1 MTKTVKKRLQ
11 AVVALLVTLMIMVGI
26 MPHQPFNTETQAADT
41 VYRIYWSSINNSMT
55 SWSSEPMWIYIWTDG
70 AYKDGGGTDANGS
83 RGWKQMTS
91 ASFGNNLFYVD
102 FTTKTNHMLFG
113 QGAHDSDKLL
123 TYNIESSIAWNDDTE
138 TGSFSITYYETFGTQ
153 NDDSKRS
160 TVTGTST
167 FNVTPTSTIDHSEVI
182 GRGVMNAVFYNYY
195 YDQQVENNNVTVSHG
210 QYKRP
215 FAYFNTAVMLSDYGQ
230 NGNMYNGN
238 TLRTPTYDSDGKLD
252 YYPTLYAGEF
262 WSDPSGYSNTTALT
276 DKRAGQEA
284 RDDDNTKN
292 WSSYYNKT
300 VNDNVQVNQVLD
312 NFVWSANLA
321 DRLIDGGVKNYNHVS
336 QMMIDKTISLDP
348 SSSTY
353 MVPTAGGYKLP
364 YFDSDFLYGNNVFG
378 QNLGKVYSVKYPFYQ
393 RQLST
398 AYTPVSGFSTIAA
411 GTKMYTLD
419 SDKDSVKVTSSGITE
434 NTSFVYDGNTVTS
447 GSRLKGFFPMN
458 NPGDTEAQLQFG
470 FGTRFDIP
478 FTIGAGGKDAD
489 DHSMIFTFTGD
500 DDVWV
505 FIDGELVLDMG
516 GGHKKATGAID
527 FSKRTDNVA
536 VNGAILEPTN
546 EIATTSSNTTGARI
560 TTSSKVAEIL
570 AEANNAS
577 NGVSNEHTLTM
588 YYMERGKINSNMSLA
603 FNFVTPSITPVT
615 EFESS
620 MPTTETFKVR
630 EVTDFSGIN
639 PGLVSYTKLAA
650 ENDVFSYRIKQADT
664 TPATRSSVLYPTY
677 DAFTRSNSDINSLAS
692 YSSIAGDTQLT
703 GRNVEHEDKYIYLYI
718 SPTLTGW
725 NSASSVAAWVWK
737 CSSGSPHPPS
747 GCNSDSENYRVVG
760 ELVGDHLYRFDFTKG
775 GSGTG
780 QVSDR
785 NYALFLYKSSG
796 TFTESSSW
804 DSGDGVSDNVF
815 ITGDARKVNL
825 NKKPDETNTI
835 PPLISVENVYARS
848 RNDYKYR
855 FVAVSSSESVVTMGD
870 VSYVWRDG
878 YAAKGTPVTGDTL
891 MAGKTSIF
899 ATDTT
904 KGAFNLMYGTAETE
918 SSAEFIN
925 QINVGTTVTV
935 EQADGLNKVKTPRQ
949 NNGNATPFEDGT
961 RSVSDY
967 YNAPTVAAQND
978 STMQSV
984 TLTNADSGNDKGRTL
999 TYGTTGDTNFGITET
1014 WVNTPKAFNITV
1026 TKTLYDNSTSSYDTT
1041 DNTEFTVQV
1050 VLRKIFGV
1058 SGNDMGNYS
1067 DVSITSDKNSTKTK
1081 LTSGGTF
1088 TIKAGE
1094 TITITGIP
1102 YGTDYSIQ
1110 ESTNGINTATYTTI
1124 DNALKTGTVTGA
1136 TSITI
1141 ANKKGTVVAT
1151 NDQFTLTVAKKWSL
1165 LDKDALTNAGITSVK
1180 YQLQRTISTVTDAA
1194 SYAAASWEDVGSV
1207 FTVGTSDE
1215 VTGANTTNVTW
1226 SKSLGKYDVKDGGGN
1241 VYTYRIIEYAQDDTA
1256 LIYKNEGWY
1265 NGECQALYT
1274 FEESNT
1280 TKNNYASA
1288 AKDTTVA
1295 LAIKNQYR
1303 SISSGQPL
1311 PKTGARGVYAIVTFG
1326 AFAITIAGVALL
1338 IYRKKL
1344 QTVNIYAVKGSEK
1357 AKE

>member
-11 AVVALLVTLMIMVGI
+11 AVVALLVSLMIMIGI
-26 MPHQPFNTETQAADT
+26 MPHQPFNTEVHADT
-41 VYRIYWSSINNSMT
+41 YRVWFSKVKKSGAVDWSSTTNTVQI
-55 SWSSEPMWIYIWTDG
+55 SWQVS
-70 AYKDGGGTDANGS
+70 GGTWH
-83 RGWKQMTS
+83 GWEDMTWVGDDKT
-91 ASFGNNLFYVD
+91 GNAGTLNNVW
-102 FTTKTNHMLFG
+102 K
-113 QGAHDSDKLL
+113 
-123 TYNIESSIAWNDDTE
+123 
-138 TGSFSITYYETFGTQ
+138 YEFGTEPAGNVKFQ
-153 NDDSKRS
+153 LKDWTSEYTNQAGYSNGNIYRLSDNSTNAPYSLASDSWETITNS
-160 TVTGTST
+160 D
-167 FNVTPTSTIDHSEVI
+167 PIDHSEVI
-182 GRGVMNAVFYNYY
+182 GRGVMDATFYNYY
-195 YDQQVENNNVTVSHG
+195 YDQQVESNAPDTMTITQG

-215 FAYFNTAVMLSDYGQ
+215 FAYFNTAVMHSDYGTH
-230 NGNMYNGN
+230 GNIKNADN
-238 TLRTPTYDSDGKLD
+238 SLKTPTYDANGKLD

-262 WSDPSGYSNTTALT
+262 WNDPAGYTNGSAAVAIKAGKDTRGDSNDSG
-276 DKRAGQEA
+276 
-284 RDDDNTKN
+284 
-292 WSSYYNKT
+292 SYYTGTSN
-300 VNDNVQVNQVLD
+300 NDTTINQNLN

-321 DRLIDGGVKNYNHVS
+321 DRLTDGGVKNYNHVS

-364 YFDSDFLYGNNVFG
+364 YFDSDFLYGGNVFG
-378 QNLGKVYSVKYPFYQ
+378 KNLGKVYSVKYPFYQ
-393 RQLST
+393 RQLSS

-434 NTSFVYDGNTVTS
+434 NSSFVYDGNTATG

-458 NPGDTEAQLQFG
+458 TPGDSEEELQFG

-478 FTIGAGGKDAD
+478 FTIGKNGKDAD
-489 DHSMIFTFTGD
+489 GKSMIFTFTGD

-527 FSKRTDNVA
+527 FSKNTDNVA
-536 VNGAILEPTN
+536 VNGAILKPTN
-546 EIATTSSNTTGARI
+546 TIATTSSNTTGARI

-615 EFESS
+615 EFEPT

-785 NYALFLYKSSG
+785 NYALFLYKSYG

-855 FVAVSSSESVVTMGD
+855 FVAVSPSESVVTMGD

-1102 YGTDYSIQ
+1102 YGTVYSIQ

-1165 LDKDALTNAGITSVK
+1165 LDKDALTDAGITSVK

-1280 TKNNYASA
+1280 TKNNYALA
-1288 AKDTTVA
+1288 VKDTTVA

-1357 AKE
+1357 PKE